1 MKIYLDPG
9 HGGVDPGA
17 IGHDPSEARE
27 ADIVWAVSLVLAAE
41 LERQEADVTFSRAF
55 GRTDQRIPLAGRAAQ
70 ANAIPADL
78 FLSIHCNSFTSASA
92 HGVEVLHFG
101 SQSGSQLAESIR
113 LAMEN
118 EGLIGPGALFR
129 DRGLKP
135 RPGLAVL
142 RLTSMPAALVELP
155 FLSNPSNLTK
165 LLEAKTQIRFA
176 RAIADGALGFL
187 G

>member
-9 HGGVDPGA
+9 HGGPDPGA
-17 IGHDPSEARE
+17 IGRDPSEARE

-41 LERQEADVTFSRAF
+41 LEKRGADVTFSRAF
-55 GRTDQRIPLAGRAAQ
+55 GRTGQRILLADRAAA

-101 SQSGSQLAESIR
+101 SESGSQIAESIR
-113 LAMEN
+113 LALQN
-118 EGLIGPGALFR
+118 EGLVGTRALFR
-129 DRGLKP
+129 DRGLKA
-135 RPGLAVL
+135 RRGLAVL

-155 FLSNPSNLTK
+155 FVSNRSNLTK
-165 LLEAKTQIRFA
+165 LLDAKIQIRFA
-176 RAIADGALGFL
+176 QAIAAGTLAFL